1 MKKILLVLMGV
12 IILNPSQLFAGD
24 EEDIKKQILAN
35 NAYAKKIIM
44 LPMSILQR
52 VLWNFGQAGGCC
64 IL

>member
-1 MKKILLVLMGV
+1 MKKILLVLIGV
-12 IILNPSQLFAGD
+12 MIFNPTHLFASD

-35 NAYAKKIIM
+35 NAYAKKTIK

-52 VLWNFGQAGGCC
+52 GLWNFGQAEDCC

>member
-1 MKKILLVLMGV
+1 MGV
-12 IILNPSQLFAGD
+12 IILNPSQLFTGD

-35 NAYAKKIIM
+35 NAYAKKIIK